1 MIACIVKVLGIY
13 KVELVDLEVFRR
25 VWVSCVCEVCRVLF
39 FEFCRSIDVVDPYD
53 G

>member
-25 VWVSCVCEVCRVLF
+25 VWVSCVCVRFAESYSLSFVG
-39 FEFCRSIDVVDPYD
+39 P
-53 G
+53 